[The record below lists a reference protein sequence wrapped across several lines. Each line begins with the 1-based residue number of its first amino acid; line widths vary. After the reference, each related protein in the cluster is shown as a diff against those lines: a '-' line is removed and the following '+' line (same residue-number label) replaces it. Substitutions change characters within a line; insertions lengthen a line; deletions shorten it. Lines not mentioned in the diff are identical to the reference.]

1 MFTATT
7 TGERELYRAEQLPI
21 FQNRMYDTAD
31 EARACP
37 RGDVRLVQNLA
48 SGLIYNADFRPEL
61 MRYDASYQN
70 EQALSPLF
78 RRHLDEVADIVGQ
91 CMGGA
96 GLVEVGCGKGYFLE
110 VLAER
115 GFEIAGFDPTYEGS
129 NPRVRR
135 HYFAPGVGITAQG
148 LILRHVLEHVQA
160 PLQFLEQLRAA
171 NGGSGLIYIEVPCFD
186 WICAHRAW
194 FDVFYEHV
202 NYFRLADFERMFG
215 RIVDSGRL
223 FGGQYLYVV
232 ADLSSL
238 RTPRADA
245 DAQVVFPRDF
255 LRRLDADTSAIT
267 HSPKGPAAVWGGA
280 SKGVIFALLRSRL
293 GRPIDLVI
301 DINPAKQGK
310 YLPASGLRVL
320 SPLEGLATLPAG
332 ETLYVM
338 NSNYLEEIKTM
349 SNNAYRYVSV
359 DHE

>member
-1 MFTATT
+1 MSTATT
-7 TGERELYRAEQLPI
+7 AGERELYRAEQLPI

-37 RGDVRLVQNLA
+37 RGDVRLVQNHA
-48 SGLIYNADFRPEL
+48 TGLIYNADFRPEL
-61 MRYDASYQN
+61 MRYDANYQN
-70 EQALSPLF
+70 EQALSPQF
-78 RRHLDEVADIVGQ
+78 RRHLDAVAEIVGQ
-91 CMGGA
+91 HMGES

-115 GFEIAGFDPTYEGS
+115 GVDIAGFDPTYEGS
-129 NPRVRR
+129 NPRVQR

-171 NGGSGLIYIEVPCFD
+171 NGGAGLIYIEVPCFD
-186 WICAHRAW
+186 WIRAHRAW

-215 RIVDSGRL
+215 RIVNSGRL

-238 RTPRADA
+238 RAPRAGDDDQADFPGDFLCSLDA
-245 DAQVVFPRDF
+245 DAT
-255 LRRLDADTSAIT
+255 DTLQ
-267 HSPKGPAAVWGGA
+267 GPAAVWGGA
-280 SKGVIFALLRSRL
+280 SKGVIFTLLRSRL
-293 GRPIDLVI
+293 GRPIELVI

-310 YLPASGLRVL
+310 YLPATGLRVL

-332 ETLYVM
+332 ATLYVM